1 MALSKDGQ
9 FYLGKQYDPI
19 EKKLLDQPILYNPAD
34 LTTHAVVTG
43 MTGSGKTGLCIGLL
57 EEAALEGIPA
67 IIIDPKGDLTNLL
80 LHFPDLLPADFEAWI
95 DPENARREGKTIQ
108 QLAAET
114 AERWKSGLAEW
125 GLGSEQIR
133 ELKDAVEFGLYSPG
147 SSAATP
153 VNILSSFESPD
164 LPWNENREILREK
177 ISTIITALLGLIG
190 FNDIDPLR
198 SREHILLSNILEHA
212 WSSGKSLDLTDLI
225 LQTQKPP
232 FDRLGAFPVNNFFP
246 EKDRLSL
253 AMLLN
258 NFLASPSFE
267 IWREGQPLNIERLL
281 YNPNGKARH
290 SIFYLA
296 HLSESE
302 RMFFVTLL
310 FASIESWMRNQRGTG
325 NLRGIIYMDEIYG
338 YLPPLGNPP
347 SKTIMLRMLKQA
359 RAFGV
364 GLLLATQNP
373 VDVDDKGLSNAGT
386 WMIGRLQTDQDKQ
399 RLLDGLDSAGGG
411 VNRQEMDRLI
421 STLGKRV
428 FVLHSV
434 HAKKPLLFQ
443 TRWVLNYLAGP
454 LTRAQL
460 PALMPLTATL
470 PARPAVSPQAGGE
483 TAPER
488 PSVPSTSTSVSTYT
502 SIRPP
507 IPAGAEEYFLPNDL
521 PLPEAIR
528 QAGIPASAQIE
539 QTGFVYHPALFA
551 QAAINYLARKYN
563 LEINRE
569 VAALV
574 LEPRGRTIEWD
585 DCPWRSFKRSEI
597 TANPLPS
604 AQYAPLPGWLADAR
618 QLNAYQQDFV
628 EWVYR
633 NAAIRLRAN
642 EKLKVYAPPEVSTA
656 EFREQC
662 AQAARSALQSEV
674 DKLETLYQKKIE
686 DLNRKIERAKS
697 DVNDKENTYKQRQME
712 ELATHGQSLVNLFG
726 KRRATLS
733 SSMTKRRLT
742 SEAKD
747 RLEKSKLAL
756 EQLQKQLKDIEVEK
770 NRELKQIQERWAD
783 VVNDEVEIPLTPY
796 KKDIFVQQYG
806 IIWIPYYTLRID
818 QQSREIPA
826 FRQPV

>member
-1 MALSKDGQ
+1 MALSKDGV
-9 FYLGKQYDPI
+9 FYLGKQYDPV

-80 LHFPDLLPADFEAWI
+80 LHFPDLLPADFEPWI
-95 DPENARREGKTIQ
+95 DPENARREGKTVQ
-108 QLAAET
+108 QLAEET

-125 GLGSEQIR
+125 GLGAEQIR

-153 VNILSSFESPD
+153 VNILSSFESSD

-177 ISTIITALLGLIG
+177 ISTIVTALLGLIG
-190 FNDIDPLR
+190 LNDIDPLR

-212 WSSGKSLDLTDLI
+212 WSSGKSLELTDLI

-267 IWREGQPLNIERLL
+267 IWREGQPLNVERLL
-281 YNPNGKARH
+281 YSPSGKARH

-325 NLRGIIYMDEIYG
+325 NLRALIYMDEIYG

-359 RAFGV
+359 RAFGI

-373 VDVDDKGLSNAGT
+373 VDVDYKGLSNAGT

-434 HAKKPLLFQ
+434 HAKKPTLFQ
-443 TRWVLNYLAGP
+443 TRWVLNFLAGP

-460 PALMPLTATL
+460 PALMPLTSIL
-470 PARPAVSPQAGGE
+470 PAQTSASAQPAPAVAAERAG
-483 TAPER
+483 TPTPSAP
-488 PSVPSTSTSVSTYT
+488 TYT
-502 SIRPP
+502 TVRPP
-507 IPAGAEEYFLPNDL
+507 LPAGVEEYFLPNDL
-521 PLPEAIR
+521 PLSEAIR
-528 QAGIPASAQIE
+528 QAGIPASAQVE
-539 QTGFVYHPALFA
+539 QKGFVYQPALFA
-551 QAAINYLARKYN
+551 QATINYLARKYN

-574 LEPRGRTIEWD
+574 QEPRGRSIEWD
-585 DCPWRSFKRSEI
+585 DCQWRAFKRAEI
-597 TANPLPS
+597 TAHPLPS
-604 AQYAPLPGWLADAR
+604 AQYAPLPGWLSDAR

-633 NAAIRLRAN
+633 NATLRLRAN

-662 AQAARSALQSEV
+662 AQAARSAMQDELKKIES
-674 DKLETLYQKKIE
+674 TYQKRIE

-697 DVNDKENTYKQRQME
+697 DVDDKENTYKQRQME
-712 ELATHGQSLVNLFG
+712 ELATHGQSLMNLFG

-747 RLEKSKLAL
+747 RLEKARLAL
-756 EQLQKQLKDIEVEK
+756 EQLQKQLKDLEAEQ
-770 NRELKQIQERWAD
+770 NRELKQVQDRWAD

-806 IIWIPYYTLRID
+806 IIWIPYYTLVVD
-818 QQSREIPA
+818 QQAREIPA
-826 FRQPV
+826 FRKPA